1 MIAFKL
7 RSLSRLSSKVLR
19 CEIVNLHTSTSL
31 LNLNSTPSLAEL
43 SKIPV
48 QYGVER
54 QVWVENM
61 DTSEEVKRDL
71 IDLHPDVWAVYP
83 RLDIIHANLIWQSKY
98 NVVNYNHVKGVK
110 EMIYQYGGGGKP
122 WPQKGTGRAR
132 QGSIRAPQWKDG
144 GKVKGPKG
152 PNSLYYMLPFAMRVN
167 GLTNTLSVKMVQD
180 DVHVVDNLDIP
191 TSDPEY
197 LIELAKE
204 RNWSN
209 SVLFVDTEDKFPN
222 EITAST
228 EEIPHMNLMPLYGLN
243 VNSMVKH
250 QTLVLTVRA
259 VENLTA
265 KLLYAL
271 NRTDGKE
278 RAEINQNGPK
288 ELTLKLE
295 KYRPVV

>member
-61 DTSEEVKRDL
+61 DTSEEVKTDL

-180 DVHVVDNLDIP
+180 DVHVVDNLAIP